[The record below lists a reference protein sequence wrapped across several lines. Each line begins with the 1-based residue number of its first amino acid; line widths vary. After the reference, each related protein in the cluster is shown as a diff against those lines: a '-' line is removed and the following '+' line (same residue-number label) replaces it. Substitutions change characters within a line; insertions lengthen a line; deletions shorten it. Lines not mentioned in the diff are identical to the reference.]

1 MTARSRPLLFALLIV
16 AAVLVA
22 VLARGVFAP
31 AQAVSGL
38 GPAEAPQGDE
48 VLDTRL
54 PEPTRAAAEPDSIA
68 RAPAAAEEPTERRP
82 LAPTPRRERPVALP
96 VPEPEDEPEPEPL
109 EVAGD
114 ITGRLL
120 REVDP
125 WTAETLP
132 DLGGL
137 VVELVRLEEPR
148 LELRADVQTTPVEDG
163 SLELTFAFRDVP
175 IGEYELGVFS
185 LGAWPWEPRS
195 LRIRAPAAG
204 LVLVRQDAVVAP
216 PLEFV
221 VRDAESGEL
230 IEDFEV
236 RHLEQTVSEES
247 GVFMHAGPL
256 EGGAFP
262 RGTEF
267 RWSLW
272 ADRYRP
278 TFGDE
283 RAFEDVDGR
292 RVARVDLERGW
303 AARLV
308 VLGREPTLRPLYR
321 AKVSVDGRFVGVT
334 AQDGSLVVQ
343 LAAPPERL
351 EVDYRGWE
359 LLNDPLDPRPGTTP
373 ELRGFVYPLI
383 VGPPE

>member
-1 MTARSRPLLFALLIV
+1 MTARSRPLLFALLAV
-16 AAVLVA
+16 AGLLVGL
-22 VLARGVFAP
+22 LARGVFAP
-31 AQAVSGL
+31 TEDVGDLHRAEVAASGEVQDTSL
-38 GPAEAPQGDE
+38 PDPA
-48 VLDTRL
+48 
-54 PEPTRAAAEPDSIA
+54 RAAAEP
-68 RAPAAAEEPTERRP
+68 EPVSPEPSPVVPTRRPERRP
-82 LAPTPRRERPVALP
+82 IAPAPRPTPLALL
-96 VPEPEDEPEPEPL
+96 PEPEPEPEPL

-120 REVDP
+120 RERDP
-125 WTAETLP
+125 WTQDSLP
-132 DLGGL
+132 DRSGL

-148 LELRADVQTTPVEDG
+148 LELRAEVDVTPLEDG
-163 SLELTFAFRDVP
+163 MLEVTFAFRDVP

-195 LRIRAPAAG
+195 LRVRAPAAE

-216 PLEFV
+216 PLEFEV
-221 VRDAESGEL
+221 YDAESGERL
-230 IEDFEV
+230 EDFEV

-272 ADRYRP
+272 ADGFRP
-278 TFGDE
+278 SFGDE
-283 RAFEDVDGR
+283 RVFEEREDR

-321 AKVSVDGRFVGVT
+321 ARVSVDGRFVGAT
-334 AQDGSLVVQ
+334 AQDGSLVLQ
-343 LAAPPERL
+343 LEAAPERL
-351 EVDYRGWE
+351 EVDYNGWR
-359 LLNDPLDPRPGTTP
+359 LQNDPLDPRPGTTSA
-373 ELRGFVYPLI
+373 LRGHVFPLI

>member
-1 MTARSRPLLFALLIV
+1 MTARSRPLLLALLVTAALLV
-16 AAVLVA
+16 AA
-22 VLARGVFAP
+22 LARGVFAP
-31 AQAVSGL
+31 AENAAGL
-38 GPAEAPQGDE
+38 GPAEVLADGE
-48 VLDTRL
+48 ILDTRL
-54 PEPTRAAAEPDSIA
+54 PDPTRIATEPEPEPVES
-68 RAPAAAEEPTERRP
+68 APVAVDAPTERRP
-82 LAPTPRRERPVALP
+82 LAPSPLRERPFVL
-96 VPEPEDEPEPEPL
+96 PEPEPEPEPEPL

-132 DLGGL
+132 DLSGL

-148 LELRADVQTTPVEDG
+148 LELRAEVEPTALEDG
-163 SLELTFAFRDVP
+163 TLELTFAFRDVP

-195 LRIRAPAAG
+195 LRVRAPAAE

-216 PLEFV
+216 PLEFEV
-221 VRDAESGEL
+221 YDAESGERL
-230 IEDFEV
+230 QDFEV

-272 ADRYRP
+272 ADGFRP
-278 TFGDE
+278 AFGDE
-283 RAFEDVDGR
+283 RAFEEVEGR
-292 RVARVDLERGW
+292 RIARVDLERGW

-321 AKVSVDGRFVGVT
+321 AKVSLDGRFVGVT

-343 LAAPPERL
+343 LDAPPERL
-351 EVDYRGWE
+351 EVDYGGWSV
-359 LLNDPLDPRPGTTP
+359 LNDPLDPRPGTTP
-373 ELRGFVYPLI
+373 ELRGFVFPLI